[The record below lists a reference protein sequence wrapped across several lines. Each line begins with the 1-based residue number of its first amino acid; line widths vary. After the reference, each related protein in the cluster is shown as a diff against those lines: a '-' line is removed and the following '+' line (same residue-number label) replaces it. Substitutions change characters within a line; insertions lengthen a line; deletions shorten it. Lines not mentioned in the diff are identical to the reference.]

1 MIPAINGAFFT
12 NNRKKLASKLPNSII
27 VVSAHSSVQFSADI
41 PYPFRQDSNFWYLC
55 GINEPDLVL
64 LINTSSG
71 HTKILLPEQ
80 NDYQVEWD
88 GENKSDEFTKISGIT
103 HFGNIKNLRS
113 ELKAAKKKGLK
124 IGYLAPLP
132 EIVEPYGFYANPARR
147 RVESVIKEVE
157 PKPTDIRA
165 DIARMRQVKQ
175 SSEITLIKRAIDIT
189 AAGLDHVKTNLGS
202 CETEKDIERALSAQ
216 FYIHGGDGHG
226 FEPIIASGK
235 NAATI
240 HYMKNNSKIHNNSML
255 LLDVGAQSG
264 GYAADISRVWS
275 VGTPSKRQR
284 EVYETL
290 LDIQNTALTILKP
303 GVTIR
308 EFQEKVE
315 SYAFKKQEEI
325 GVKKE
330 RYPHGISHFLGF
342 DVHDAGDYEMP
353 LADGMVLTVEPGI
366 YLPKE
371 GIGVRIEDDVLIT
384 KNGITVLS
392 ENIPKH
398 L

>member
-1 MIPAINGAFFT
+1 MFSK
-12 NNRKKLASKLPNSII
+12 NRERLSTAKPGFMMVIA
-27 VVSAHSSVQFSADI
+27 AHSLVQFSADI

-55 GINEPDLVL
+55 GINEPDLIL

-71 HTKILLPEQ
+71 HAKILLPEQ

-88 GENKSDEFTKISGIT
+88 GENKSGEFTKISGIT
-103 HFGNIKNLRS
+103 HFGNIKDLRS

-124 IGYLAPLP
+124 VGYLAPLP

-147 RVESVIKEVE
+147 RVEAIIKEIE
-157 PKPTDIRA
+157 PEPTDIRT
-165 DIARMRQVKQ
+165 DIARLRQVKQ
-175 SSEITLIKRAIDIT
+175 RPEIALIQRAIDIT
-189 AAGLDHVKTNLGS
+189 AAGLEHVKKNLGS
-202 CETEKDIERALSAQ
+202 YETEKDIERALSAQ
-216 FYIHGGDGHG
+216 FYIHGGDGHS

-240 HYMKNNSKIHNNSML
+240 HHKKNDGKIQSDSLL
-255 LLDVGAQSG
+255 LLDVGAQSE

-275 VGTPSKRQR
+275 VGTPTKRQR
-284 EVYETL
+284 EVYDVL
-290 LDIQNTALTILKP
+290 MDIQNYALDTVKP
-303 GVTIR
+303 GLTIR
-308 EFQEKVE
+308 EFQEIVE
-315 SYAFKKQEEI
+315 EYAFKKQEQIHIE
-325 GVKKE
+325 KN

-342 DVHDAGDYEMP
+342 DVHDAGDYDMP

-366 YLPKE
+366 YLPEE

-384 KNGITVLS
+384 NNSVTILS
-392 ENIPKH
+392 KNIPKQ

>member
-1 MIPAINGAFFT
+1 MFFK
-12 NNRKKLASKLPNSII
+12 NRERLSAAKPGFMLVIA
-27 VVSAHSSVQFSADI
+27 AHSSVQFSADI

-64 LINTSSG
+64 LINTLSG

-88 GENKSDEFTKISGIT
+88 GENKSGEFTKISGIT
-103 HFGNIKNLRS
+103 HFGNIKDLRS
-113 ELKAAKKKGLK
+113 ELKTAKKQGLK

-147 RVESVIKEVE
+147 RVESVIKEIE
-157 PKPTDIRA
+157 PDPTDIRVE
-165 DIARMRQVKQ
+165 IARLRQVKQ
-175 SSEITLIKRAIDIT
+175 PSEIALIKRAIDIT
-189 AAGLDHVKTNLGS
+189 AAGLDHVKTNLGRY
-202 CETEKDIERALSAQ
+202 ETEKDIERALSAQ

-240 HYMKNNSKIHNNSML
+240 HHTKNNGKIQSDSLL
-255 LLDVGAQSG
+255 LLDVGANSE
-264 GYAADISRVWS
+264 GYSADISRVWS
-275 VGTPSKRQR
+275 VGTPTKRQR
-284 EVYETL
+284 EVYDVI
-290 LDIQNTALTILKP
+290 LDIQNTALTMVKP
-303 GVTIR
+303 GITIR
-308 EFQEKVE
+308 EYQEKVE
-315 SYAFKKQEEI
+315 SYAFKKQEKI
-325 GVKKE
+325 GVKKD

-342 DVHDAGDYEMP
+342 DVHDAGDYDIP

-392 ENIPKH
+392 ENIPKQ